1 MRRKKKRRSE
11 RNILSKQNP
20 TRYVM
25 RGSVKSDARESQN
38 ATGPMHAPSHFPKL
52 SVDMLGEISRFN
64 VGSGLRMVNKTMR
77 FLDVAL
83 GVKDTY
89 QGARKGS
96 YIVTEDNIARIMGE
110 FDHPEQFAG
119 KTLDIHLMV
128 PGFPPGLREKILDL
142 YEKISNLPEISGGIH
157 TVDITLRR
165 EDVAGQDVIPILD
178 QMLQEFAAL
187 PVLDDLK
194 LELCD
199 NNIGDRGCYSLLRA
213 VETGEN
219 FHLKKLYLGLKNNLI
234 GSHGAQYLSIIEH
247 SRLYRFPLSPLQS
260 IQIDLADN
268 RIGNEGATWM
278 AENMMGCSDGLLY
291 TLHLNCKGNGIGDR
305 GVAAFAGV
313 GGVAHLLY
321 LHINLDQNPITTLGL
336 EILEDWK
343 NEYLSW
349 VLSVMN
355 VHARNTY

>member
-25 RGSVKSDARESQN
+25 RGSVARESQN
-38 ATGPMHAPSHFPKL
+38 ATGPMHNAPSHFPKL
-52 SVDMLGEISRFN
+52 AVDMLGEISRFN

-77 FLDVAL
+77 FLDVTL
-83 GVKDTY
+83 GVKNTY

-119 KTLDIHLMV
+119 KTLDIHLIV

-165 EDVAGQDVIPILD
+165 EDVAGRDETQRAQNVIPILD

-219 FHLKKLYLGLKNNLI
+219 FHLKKLYLGLKNLSLI
-234 GSHGAQYLSIIEH
+234 
-247 SRLYRFPLSPLQS
+247 
-260 IQIDLADN
+260 
-268 RIGNEGATWM
+268 
-278 AENMMGCSDGLLY
+278 
-291 TLHLNCKGNGIGDR
+291 
-305 GVAAFAGV
+305 
-313 GGVAHLLY
+313 
-321 LHINLDQNPITTLGL
+321 HI
-336 EILEDWK
+336 
-343 NEYLSW
+343 
-349 VLSVMN
+349 
-355 VHARNTY
+355 